1 MTNTSHPPQ
10 LRVLVADDNP
20 DMRKTVA
27 HLLEEEFDVVGI
39 VADGR
44 SLVEA
49 ASRLKPNIG
58 IVDISMPLMSGIEAA
73 KEIKRSGLEMKI
85 VFLTVNE
92 DPDFVRAALEAGGS
106 GYVIKRKMLTDLVQA
121 VKETGAGRTFV
132 SACCQVLRDDG
143 TIVN

>member
-1 MTNTSHPPQ
+1 MANMSHPPQ

-85 VFLTVNE
+85 VRMLSLTAGLRHALP
-92 DPDFVRAALEAGGS
+92 PDAIIDRAKLQFYKTLSPAKHRE
-106 GYVIKRKMLTDLVQA
+106 IFWPR
-121 VKETGAGRTFV
+121 
-132 SACCQVLRDDG
+132 CC
-143 TIVN
+143 